1 MLTSALSPRSSA
13 LLDTAARYIPGGVNT
28 CRRRSEPKLCFERG
42 AGAYLWD
49 LEGRRYIDF
58 HAAYGAILLGHSH
71 PAVTERVAA
80 TMRDQ
85 VLFGVGVTELEVDLA
100 RRIVSHLPGA
110 EQVVVCNSGSEATY
124 HALRLARGV
133 TGRERIVK
141 LQGSYNGFHDYVLRN
156 VLSAPEGVGRR
167 DPHSSGM
174 LQAAVDAT
182 LVGRYNDLD
191 DVERLFAAHPE
202 EIAAIILEPIGH
214 NAPGIAPEPGFLE
227 GLRALCDR
235 TGALLVFDEVISGF
249 RHGLGGFQE
258 VCGVTPDLTTLGKAI
273 ANGFPLA
280 AVAGRREHME
290 RYSTT
295 ADGDVHF
302 GGTFNGNA
310 VAVAAGVATIEH
322 LETHP
327 VHAHIYALGDRMR
340 DGLRTIA
347 DEAGIEAY
355 VGGFGSLFVLC
366 FMEGPMR
373 SYEDALRNDNVRFLR
388 YRRALVE
395 RGVFEMPESL
405 GRSHISAAHT
415 AQDVDTALDAA
426 RDALRAALA

>member
-1 MLTSALSPRSSA
+1 MAMLTSALSPRSSA
-13 LLDTAARYIPGGVNT
+13 LLDTRREYIPGGVNT

-156 VLSAPEGVGRR
+156 VLSGPEGVGRR

-174 LQAAVDAT
+174 LQAAIDAT

-191 DVERLFAAHPE
+191 DIERLFAAHPE
-202 EIAAIILEPIGH
+202 RDRRDHPRADRPQRARHP
-214 NAPGIAPEPGFLE
+214 APS
-227 GLRALCDR
+227 RASWRASARCATAR
-235 TGALLVFDEVISGF
+235 ARCS
-249 RHGLGGFQE
+249 
-258 VCGVTPDLTTLGKAI
+258 C
-273 ANGFPLA
+273 
-280 AVAGRREHME
+280 
-290 RYSTT
+290 ST
-295 ADGDVHF
+295 
-302 GGTFNGNA
+302 
-310 VAVAAGVATIEH
+310 
-322 LETHP
+322 
-327 VHAHIYALGDRMR
+327 R
-340 DGLRTIA
+340 
-347 DEAGIEAY
+347 
-355 VGGFGSLFVLC
+355 
-366 FMEGPMR
+366 
-373 SYEDALRNDNVRFLR
+373 
-388 YRRALVE
+388 
-395 RGVFEMPESL
+395 
-405 GRSHISAAHT
+405 
-415 AQDVDTALDAA
+415 
-426 RDALRAALA
+426 